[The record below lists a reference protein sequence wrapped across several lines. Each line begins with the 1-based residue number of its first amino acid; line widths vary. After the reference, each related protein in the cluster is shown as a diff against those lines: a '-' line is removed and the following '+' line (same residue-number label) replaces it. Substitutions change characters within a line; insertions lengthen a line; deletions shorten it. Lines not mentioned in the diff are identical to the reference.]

1 MVAVHPSRGHGRRC
15 VVSHLE
21 RPVEAAA
28 VAVWLEGFDCKG
40 RRWRHGHH
48 GESDE
53 YAPGET
59 TRSTCPHALP
69 FGDSRWGVA
78 VAHLIDHRFRP
89 FRSLVPLVVR
99 HRGSARMTSRLLA
112 CPVVALA
119 SGTMRWHVP
128 AEVRGR
134 MARPP
139 IEGVI
144 DRRLL
149 VNYRV
154 DPDVASKLVP
164 PPFRAKVVN
173 GYAVAGICLL
183 RMTELRPRPFPRWV
197 GLRSE
202 NAAHRVAVE
211 WEDENGTT
219 SGVYIP
225 RRDSASIANV
235 IVGGRV
241 YPGVHHR
248 ARFEVRESDR
258 EIGVR
263 FASYDRST
271 EVDVEVEVVEHLSG
285 SHLFADLAEAS
296 SFFERG
302 SVGYSATSDPSRF
315 DGLELRTNAWSMVPA
330 RVVRARSSF
339 FEDETHVPK
348 GGAALDSALLMREVP
363 VTWSPRSP
371 LRVAG
376 SRIRP

>member
-1 MVAVHPSRGHGRRC
+1 
-15 VVSHLE
+15 
-21 RPVEAAA
+21 
-28 VAVWLEGFDCKG
+28 
-40 RRWRHGHH
+40 
-48 GESDE
+48 
-53 YAPGET
+53 
-59 TRSTCPHALP
+59 
-69 FGDSRWGVA
+69 
-78 VAHLIDHRFRP
+78 
-89 FRSLVPLVVR
+89 
-99 HRGSARMTSRLLA
+99 
-112 CPVVALA
+112 
-119 SGTMRWHVP
+119 
-128 AEVRGR
+128 
-134 MARPP
+134 MARSP

-164 PPFRAKVVN
+164 PPFRPQVVN

-183 RMTELRPRPFPRWV
+183 RMTELRPRPLPRRL

-202 NAAHRVAVE
+202 NAAHRIAVE
-211 WEDENGTT
+211 WEGENGTM

-258 EIGVR
+258 EIRVR

-285 SHLFADLAEAS
+285 SRLFADLDEAS
-296 SFFERG
+296 CFFERG

-315 DGLELRTNAWSMVPA
+315 DGLELRTDAWSMAPA

-339 FEDETHVPK
+339 FEDETRVPK
-348 GGAALDSALLMREVP
+348 GGAALDSALLMRQVP
-363 VTWSPRSP
+363 VIWSPRSP
-371 LRVAG
+371 LRGART
-376 SRIRP
+376 RIRPATHP